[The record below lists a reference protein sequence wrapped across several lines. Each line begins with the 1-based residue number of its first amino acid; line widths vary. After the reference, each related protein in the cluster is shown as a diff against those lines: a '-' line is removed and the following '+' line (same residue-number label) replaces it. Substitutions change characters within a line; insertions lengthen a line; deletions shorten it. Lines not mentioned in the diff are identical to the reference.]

1 MRAKTS
7 IYDFSFIPIGY
18 GHYKVT
24 YTSPVTGK
32 QWTATTNDMPLI
44 DATKNADDPKRCD
57 LETLKRICKMDKD
70 ELGAVR
76 HAMTA
81 KELNDLYKRLENFI
95 ADCTRSEV
103 DANRDAL
110 NKVQSMIHQRMIL
123 TNK

>member
-1 MRAKTS
+1 MRQRT
-7 IYDFSFIPIGY
+7 P
-18 GHYKVT
+18 
-24 YTSPVTGK
+24 
-32 QWTATTNDMPLI
+32 TTPNVAIWKPLKEF
-44 DATKNADDPKRCD
+44 A
-57 LETLKRICKMDKD
+57 KMDKD